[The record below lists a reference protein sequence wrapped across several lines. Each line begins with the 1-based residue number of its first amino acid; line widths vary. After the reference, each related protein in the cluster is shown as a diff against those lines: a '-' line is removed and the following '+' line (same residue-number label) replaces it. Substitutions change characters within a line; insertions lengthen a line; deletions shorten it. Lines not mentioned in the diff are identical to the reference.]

1 MSLIAEADRQFL
13 EEQGSFSVCEAI
25 QHGVPQEPFDYCAKR
40 ESVRLTRR
48 ESAYEVGDEQVTE
61 YSHALLRGVR
71 AVMSCMNAV
80 CKYFSAVAKRCQETV
95 PDGLDSCFE
104 DVKKIYSVAL
114 SIHEFYTETEDV
126 TKSEVG
132 ANTSL

>member
-1 MSLIAEADRQFL
+1 M
-13 EEQGSFSVCEAI
+13 CEAI
-25 QHGVPQEPFDYCAKR
+25 QRGIPQDPFDYCAKR

-61 YSHALLRGVR
+61 YSHALLKGVRGV
-71 AVMSCMNAV
+71 MSAMSTV
-80 CKYFSAVAKRCQETV
+80 CKYFSAVSKRCLETV
-95 PDGLDSCFE
+95 PDGLDCCFE

-126 TKSEVG
+126 TKSDVG
-132 ANTSL
+132 ASASL